1 MYNIYMYNLTK
12 NLSTIFTTKLYL
24 QRNYIHVFVLDVSR
38 VLYRKFFETFSGS
51 ITVKFTTL
59 V

>member
-1 MYNIYMYNLTK
+1 MYNLTK